1 MLTFSDETELNLG
14 KIKGE
19 KGDKGDAGKDG
30 ASGADGKDGI
40 GIANVSISDDGIL
53 IVSLTNGT
61 ALNLGNIK
69 GADGIGITK
78 SVINSDGH
86 LVLTYSNGSEAD
98 LGNVVGEPGASGTD
112 GKPGADGVGIKD
124 VTISTDGV
132 LIVTLSN
139 HEVKTLGNIRGE
151 KGEKGDPGK
160 DGKDGRGIAKTEL
173 SNGELIITYTDGT
186 QDNLGAISS
195 PETADDTKY
204 FNFTILDKNSVSVAL
219 KPEYIGTL
227 EGKITIP
234 GEYNGRKVTAITSG
248 GFEKCW
254 LSEIELPDTL
264 LEINSRAFA
273 ECKNLTTI
281 KLPDALLR
289 IYREAFRSSA
299 LTSITIPKNVYYIDD
314 CALWTSSLTSVKFEN
329 TVGWTRR
336 GLHGGSHSA
345 GANVSS
351 ATLADEAKAAALF
364 QETYGYYD
372 NGWKSATDVFSRDR
386 NK

>member
-19 KGDKGDAGKDG
+19 KGDKGDKGDAGKDG

-53 IVSLTNGT
+53 IVSLTTGT

-86 LVLTYSNGSEAD
+86 FVLTYSNGSEAD
-98 LGNVVGEPGASGTD
+98 LGNVVGEPGTSGTD

-139 HEVKTLGNIRGE
+139 NEVKTLGNIRGE

-186 QDNLGAISS
+186 QDNLGTISS

-204 FNFTILDKNSVSVAL
+204 FNFTILNENSVSVAL
-219 KPEYIGTL
+219 KQEYIGTL

-264 LEINSRAFA
+264 LSIGTN
-273 ECKNLTTI
+273 
-281 KLPDALLR
+281 
-289 IYREAFRSSA
+289 AFRGCH
-299 LTSITIPKNVYYIDD
+299 LTSITIPKSVNCIGEG
-314 CALWTSSLTSVKFEN
+314 ALFSSSFAAVKFED
-329 TVGWTRR
+329 TIGWTRSA
-336 GLHGGSHSA
+336 LHGSNDKASTGR
-345 GANVSS
+345 NIPS
-351 ATLADEAKAAALF
+351 ATLADEAKAAKLLN
-364 QETYGYYD
+364 ESYGYYQ
-372 NGWKSATDVFSRDR
+372 NEWKSTTDEFYR
-386 NK
+386 NQNK